1 MAARFNY
8 LEVTGRCCDLKL
20 ERSYRPEPGETE
32 KPETKLQ
39 EEVDMGKD

>member
-20 ERSYRPEPGETE
+20 ESSYRSEPGEAE
-32 KPETKLQ
+32 KQETKLE
-39 EEVDMGKD
+39 EEVDVGKD